1 MASARRSLR
10 AQPTLRARAARYDPD
25 TERVMIDLAGG
36 ILFGVPLARFREI
49 KHAAASD
56 LRLVE
61 VLAAGNILHWE
72 SLDADYS
79 VPALILAAIGPA
91 RAAREFARLGG
102 RVRTDA
108 KAAAARANGKK
119 GGRPRKQHR

>member
-1 MASARRSLR
+1 MASTRRRART
-10 AQPTLRARAARYDPD
+10 QPALRARAARYDPD
-25 TERVMIDLAGG
+25 TERVMIELAGG
-36 ILFGVPLARFREI
+36 VLFGVPLAQFRAI
-49 KHAAASD
+49 KNAAASA

-79 VPALILAAIGPA
+79 VPALVLAAIGPA

-108 KAAAARANGKK
+108 KAAAARTNGKK
-119 GGRPRKQHR
+119 GGRPRNEHR